1 MTIPV
6 ENCDIVEEDKQYCAR
21 LPTEV
26 LCSNTT
32 VRNILWTVTNHNIFV
47 LR

>member
-1 MTIPV
+1 MTIAV
-6 ENCDIVEEDKQYCAR
+6 ENCDIVEEKKEYCAN

-32 VRNILWTVTNHNIFV
+32 VSIRARVPSIFKKNEKM
-47 LR
+47 